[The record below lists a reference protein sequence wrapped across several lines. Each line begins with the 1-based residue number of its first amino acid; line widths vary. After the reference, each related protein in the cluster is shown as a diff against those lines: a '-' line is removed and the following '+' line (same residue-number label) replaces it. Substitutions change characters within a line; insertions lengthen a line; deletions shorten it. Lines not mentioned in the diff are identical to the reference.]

1 MDKRFLKE
9 EGPDVFSGNE
19 LILKGALE
27 AGCSLITG
35 YPGSPISE
43 LFDAAFTHRDVL
55 RSLGVL
61 AEMAN
66 NEALAVA
73 RLNGARMAGA
83 RALAAMKS
91 VGLHVAA
98 DGLALGNLAE
108 PDNSGGCVV
117 VVGDDPWIES
127 TQVNNDSRYLSQ
139 HLHMPVFEPATF
151 QEVKDGV
158 GLAFTLSSVANL
170 YITYLITTPLADGG
184 GTVWTHPN
192 RRP

>member
-1 MDKRFLKE
+1 MDPRFLKE
-9 EGPDVFSGNE
+9 EGPEVFSGNE
-19 LILKGALE
+19 LLLKGALE

-43 LFDAAFTHRDVL
+43 LFDAAFANRDLL
-55 RSLGVL
+55 RSLGIW

-108 PDNSGGCVV
+108 PDNAGGCVV
-117 VVGDDPWIES
+117 VVGDDPWMES
-127 TQVNNDSRYLSQ
+127 TQINNDSFRKFTEIRSTPAPAIRA
-139 HLHMPVFEPATF
+139 MPC
-151 QEVKDGV
+151 
-158 GLAFTLSSVANL
+158 LIAFSTKGCKSRL
-170 YITYLITTPLADGG
+170 
-184 GTVWTHPN
+184 GT
-192 RRP
+192 R